1 MSTYAVIGNSVPLHR
16 SAVMARRALLRLLIA
31 AAAPSPLAAL
41 DNGIVQP
48 PMGFSTCAEALPAC
62 LRGPPHPTPQSDSVV
77 VGVVGWQGTTS
88 AQPTARAPP
97 AAW

>member
-1 MSTYAVIGNSVPLHR
+1 
-16 SAVMARRALLRLLIA
+16 MARRALLRLLIA

-48 PMGFSTCAEALPAC
+48 PMGFSTCAEAL
-62 LRGPPHPTPQSDSVV
+62 LRGPPHPTPLTD
-77 VGVVGWQGTTS
+77 VGWQGTTS
-88 AQPTARAPP
+88 ARPTARAPP